1 MTDFLRLPDY
11 RVESITETEH
21 DYHVKATISGIG
33 NRCPQCQS
41 VLNVIG
47 HGRNEILVHDL
58 PSHGKRVGIY
68 IDAPRFRCKSCGK
81 AFMGELPGVNPARRM
96 TDRLV
101 RWIGKQ
107 SLKNTFARV
116 ADEIGLDEKTVR
128 NVFRDHIAELEKRY
142 KFETPDVLGIDEIHL
157 IKPRCVLT
165 NISKG
170 TVVDVLKDRNKDT
183 VTAYLAGLKEKKN
196 IRTVT
201 IDMWRPYKDA
211 VEVVLPHCGIV
222 IDKFHVVKMAN
233 ESLDR
238 VRKSLK
244 DTLTPAQLR
253 TLKSDRY
260 VLLKRER
267 DLTDKDWLLLDGW
280 TKNYPP
286 LAEAYRAKETFYGI
300 YEATNRRK
308 AEIKYREWRI
318 TLPAA
323 QHEPYKPLLTAMDN
337 WSPYIFNYF
346 DHRVTNALTE
356 SLNAGI
362 REFDRAG
369 RGYSFEAL
377 RAKVLFTRG
386 IHKTER
392 VRPKFERQPM
402 EVRENSWGFY
412 APGEM
417 GHGLPPGAI
426 GKATMSRYKPEQDE
440 GHELN
445 YGADINTLLRYLR
458 EGKL

>member
-1 MTDFLRLPDY
+1 
-11 RVESITETEH
+11 
-21 DYHVKATISGIG
+21 
-33 NRCPQCQS
+33 
-41 VLNVIG
+41 
-47 HGRNEILVHDL
+47 
-58 PSHGKRVGIY
+58 
-68 IDAPRFRCKSCGK
+68 
-81 AFMGELPGVNPARRM
+81 
-96 TDRLV
+96 
-101 RWIGKQ
+101 
-107 SLKNTFARV
+107 
-116 ADEIGLDEKTVR
+116 
-128 NVFRDHIAELEKRY
+128 
-142 KFETPDVLGIDEIHL
+142 
-157 IKPRCVLT
+157 
-165 NISKG
+165 
-170 TVVDVLKDRNKDT
+170 
-183 VTAYLAGLKEKKN
+183 
-196 IRTVT
+196 
-201 IDMWRPYKDA
+201 
-211 VEVVLPHCGIV
+211 
-222 IDKFHVVKMAN
+222 
-233 ESLDR
+233 
-238 VRKSLK
+238 
-244 DTLTPAQLR
+244 
-253 TLKSDRY
+253 
-260 VLLKRER
+260 
-267 DLTDKDWLLLDGW
+267 
-280 TKNYPP
+280 
-286 LAEAYRAKETFYGI
+286 
-300 YEATNRRK
+300 
-308 AEIKYREWRI
+308 
-318 TLPAA
+318 
-323 QHEPYKPLLTAMDN
+323 MDN